1 MEVIAATRR
10 LHALAQE
17 SRLSIFRLLVRAGE
31 PGVAAGEIARELGVA
46 PNTLSAHLSVLSNA
60 GLVTSRRES
69 RSIIYSADYAGMSE
83 LLAFLV
89 EDCCQGRAEVCAP
102 VSRAITRAA
111 CCEQPEGNL
120 Q

>member
-1 MEVIAATRR
+1 MEISTASRR
-10 LHALAQE
+10 LHALAQD
-17 SRLSIFRLLVRAGE
+17 SRLAVFRLLVRAGE
-31 PGVAAGEIARELGVA
+31 QGVPAGEIARELGVA
-46 PNTLSAHLSVLSNA
+46 PNTLSAHLSVLANA

-69 RSIIYSADYAGMSE
+69 RSIIYRADYGGMSE

-102 VSRAITRAA
+102 VSRAISRAA